1 MNEQTIFLQTVQM
14 HFSKNLIGMK
24 KKALAKGKFS
34 GSIAVT

>member
-1 MNEQTIFLQTVQM
+1 MNKLSFYEQCKCAFLQK
-14 HFSKNLIGMK
+14 FDWNE